1 MKRVLLLFGAM
12 FLACSVWATGELPT
26 IIIHKSNGGPWAF
39 LNLYNDILYT
49 PAQDEEHPATLD
61 CTGSGYSS
69 CRVPRNNALSLC
81 SQGAIGNPNL
91 SPMFADVINQIIEIS
106 EREASNGC
114 TRGSQSKKIA
124 IQAGRGTETY
134 AVKGSWQYDSRG
146 GCTMY
151 IYVTP
156 LSLRIP

>member
-1 MKRVLLLFGAM
+1 MKRIFLLFGTL
-12 FLACSVWATGELPT
+12 FLACSVWATGDLPS

-49 PAQDEEHPATLD
+49 PAQDDTHPATLD

-69 CRVPRNNALSLC
+69 CRVPRNNALSFT
-81 SQGAIGNPNL
+81 SSPIGNPTL
-91 SPMFADVINQIIEIS
+91 SPMFADAINQIIEAS
-106 EREASNGC
+106 EQHINNGVM
-114 TRGSQSKKIA
+114 RGTQSKKIA
-124 IQAGRGTETY
+124 VNGTRGMETY
-134 AVKGSWQYDSRG
+134 VVKGNWEYNSRG

-156 LSLRIP
+156 IALRIP

>member
-1 MKRVLLLFGAM
+1 MKRVLLLFGAL
-12 FLACSVWATGELPT
+12 FLACSVWAKGDLPT
-26 IIIHKSNGGPWAF
+26 IIIHKSDGGPWAF

-49 PAQDEEHPATLD
+49 PAQDETHPATLD
-61 CTGSGYSS
+61 CTGSGYSA
-69 CRVPRNNALSLC
+69 CRVPRNNALSMYT
-81 SQGAIGNPNL
+81 SNIIGNPTV
-91 SPMFADVINQIIEIS
+91 SPVFADAINQIIEIS

-156 LSLRIP
+156 IALRIP

>member
-1 MKRVLLLFGAM
+1 MKRVLLLFGAL
-12 FLACSVWATGELPT
+12 FLACSVWATGDLPT

-61 CTGSGYSS
+61 CTGAGYSS
-69 CRVPRNNALSLC
+69 CRVPRNNALSLY
-81 SQGAIGNPNL
+81 SQGVTGNSDL
-91 SPMFADVINQIIEIS
+91 SPMFVDAINQIIEVS
-106 EREASNGC
+106 ERETSNGC
-114 TRGSQSKKIA
+114 MRGTQSKKIA
-124 IQAGRGTETY
+124 VNGNRGMDTY
-134 AVKGSWQYDSRG
+134 AVKGTWQCDSRG

-156 LSLRIP
+156 LSFRIQ